1 MVSYKAL
8 NTPLKSTVFN
18 IFYTIGDIYVSE
30 GFTTAKSTISNS
42 CHTIGDIYVSEGFT
56 IAVSIISWLSVL
68 YALNGRK
75 MTVWILIRYEKRKI

>member
-8 NTPLKSTVFN
+8 NTTHKSTVFN

-56 IAVSIISWLSVL
+56 IAKTSSSIFVTQL
-68 YALNGRK
+68 G
-75 MTVWILIRYEKRKI
+75 ILMLVRERHP